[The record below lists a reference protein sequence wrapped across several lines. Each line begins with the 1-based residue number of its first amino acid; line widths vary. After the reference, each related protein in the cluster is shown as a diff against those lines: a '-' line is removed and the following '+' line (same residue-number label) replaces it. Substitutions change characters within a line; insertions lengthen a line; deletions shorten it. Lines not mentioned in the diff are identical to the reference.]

1 MFHYA
6 FGIAT
11 ILNVVGAK
19 EMLGKRVVVI
29 VGIENVVV

>member
-6 FGIAT
+6 LGIAT
-11 ILNVVGAK
+11 ILNVIGAK
-19 EMLGKRVVVI
+19 EMLERVVVI